1 MHDAFKGTL
10 PPGQKIDLTNCD
22 REPIHIPGH
31 IQAHGV
37 LLALEPSSLNILQAS
52 DNTLQY
58 LGVPVDAVLGKGV
71 DALLDTEQ
79 LVFLRSTLRTE
90 RLEDNPLYAFTAYV
104 LGSGPFHVIVHLHD
118 GLLMMELE
126 PVRAS
131 SVRQPDFYELM
142 KRGVARFQSARTVRE
157 FCQMVAEEIRR
168 VSGYDRVMIYKF
180 QKDWSGHVIAEDMA
194 RDMGLPSYLDL
205 HYPASDIPSQAR
217 ALFLLNTVRMLP
229 DAQYAPSRVVPELN
243 PLTGKPLDMSFGFL
257 RGASRMYTEY
267 LINMGVRASLTL
279 AISAGDKLWGLVAC
293 HHYSPRQVP
302 YDVRTACEV
311 MSRVVSLQVVDKGR
325 HEDARY
331 RERMSNVH
339 RCMVQSAAR
348 QERLLEVLT
357 ACQPGL
363 GDFMECGGAAMLAE
377 GECRLLGTTPSEAQ
391 VRLLVEWLRSSHGS
405 ELFATDML
413 PELYPPAEAFK
424 DTACGVL
431 AVPIS
436 RPRGEYVLWF
446 RPETIQ
452 TVNWAG
458 DPYKPVEIGPMGDR
472 LTPRKSFE
480 LWKQTVERRSLPW
493 LDVELEAAQLLRDAL
508 TEIVFRRSEEIS
520 RLNLELFRSNEELDS
535 FAYVA
540 SHDLKEPL
548 RGIYNYA
555 TFLTED
561 YAQTLDEEGR
571 QKLATVVRLSKRMQ
585 ALIDSLL
592 HFSRLGKSPLHLEP
606 LELGALVND
615 ALEMVGARVT
625 ETGTEVSIPRPLPT
639 VHADRT
645 GLLEVYSNLLSNAL
659 KYNDKPERKVELG
672 YVAAGEPG
680 FPKEAEGARLCLY
693 VKDNGIGIPED
704 SREEIFRL
712 FKRLHPQTEYGGGTG
727 MGLTIIRKVIERHG
741 GRIWLASREG
751 AGTTFYFTLGR
762 E

>member
-1 MHDAFKGTL
+1 MHDPFQGTL

-37 LLALEPSSLNILQAS
+37 LLALDPSTLNVLQAS

-58 LGVPVDAVLGKGV
+58 LGVPAQAVLGKGM
-71 DALLDTEQ
+71 DALLGSEQ
-79 LVFLRSTLRTE
+79 LDFLSSALRTE
-90 RLEDNPLYAFTAYV
+90 RLEDNPLYLFTAHV
-104 LGSGPFHVIVHLHD
+104 LGSGPFHVIVHLHG
-118 GLLMMELE
+118 GLLLMELE
-126 PVRAS
+126 PTRTS
-131 SVRQPDFYELM
+131 PVRQPDFYELM
-142 KRGVARFQSARTVRE
+142 KRSVARFQSARTVSE

-243 PLTGKPLDMSFGFL
+243 PLTGKPLDMSFAFL
-257 RGASRMYTEY
+257 RGASQMYTEY

-279 AISAGDKLWGLVAC
+279 AISAGDQLWGLVAC
-293 HHYSPRQVP
+293 HHYSARQVP
-302 YDVRTACEV
+302 YDVRTACEFL
-311 MSRVVSLQVVDKGR
+311 SRVVSLQVVDKGR
-325 HEDARY
+325 HEETKY
-331 RERMSNVH
+331 RERMGEVH
-339 RCMVQSAAR
+339 RCMVQNVAR
-348 QERLLEVLT
+348 QEHLVDVLT
-357 ACQPGL
+357 GCTPGVRE
-363 GDFMECGGAAMLAE
+363 FVECGGAAVLAE
-377 GECRLLGTTPSEAQ
+377 GECRLLGNTPSELQ
-391 VRLLVEWLRSSHGS
+391 VRLLVEWLKTAQGS
-405 ELFATDML
+405 EIFATDQL
-413 PELYPPAEAFK
+413 PALYPDAKAFK
-424 DTACGVL
+424 EAACGLL
-431 AVPIS
+431 ALPIS

-480 LWKQTVERRSLPW
+480 LWSQTVEGRSLPW
-493 LDVELEAAQLLRDAL
+493 VDVELEAARRLRESL

-520 RLNLELFRSNEELDS
+520 RLNLELFRSNQDLDS

-561 YAQTLDEEGR
+561 YAKTLDDAGR
-571 QKLATVVRLSKRMQ
+571 QKLATVIRLSKRMQ
-585 ALIDSLL
+585 VLIDSLL
-592 HFSRLGKSPLHLEP
+592 HFSRLGKSPLRIEP
-606 LELGALVND
+606 LPLGPLVD
-615 ALEMVGARVT
+615 EALENVESRLK
-625 ETGTEVSIPRPLPT
+625 ETGAVVSVPRPLPT
-639 VHADRT
+639 VHADHT
-645 GLLEVYSNLLSNAL
+645 GLIEVYSNLLSNAL
-659 KYNDKPERKVELG
+659 KYNDKPERKVEVG
-672 YVAAGEPG
+672 YVAEGEPG
-680 FPKEAEGARLCLY
+680 FPVEAEGFKECFY
-693 VKDNGIGIPED
+693 VKDNGIGIPEN
-704 SREEIFRL
+704 SKEEIFRI
-712 FKRLHPQTEYGGGTG
+712 FKRLHPQADFGGGTG
-727 MGLTIIRKVIERHG
+727 AGLTIVKKVIERHG
-741 GRIWLASREG
+741 GRIWLTSREG
-751 AGTTFYFTLGR
+751 EGTTFYFTLGR